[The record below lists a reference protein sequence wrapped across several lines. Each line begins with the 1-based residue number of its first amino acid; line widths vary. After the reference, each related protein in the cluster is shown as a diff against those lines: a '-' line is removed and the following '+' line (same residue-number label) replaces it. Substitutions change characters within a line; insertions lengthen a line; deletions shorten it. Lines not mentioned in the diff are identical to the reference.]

1 MEEDFSDPLRLSSF
15 GGPTMDAKAATA
27 ASNIASMS
35 NVDVISASVVA
46 RWLVVIKT
54 ELIMH
59 VKERHEQGR
68 NYVVNYA

>member
-1 MEEDFSDPLRLSSF
+1 MDPLRLSSF
-15 GGPTMDAKAATA
+15 GGSTMDTKAAIA
-27 ASNIASMS
+27 ASNIALMS
-35 NVDVISASVVA
+35 NVEVISALVVA
-46 RWLVVIKT
+46 CWKVVIKT